1 MRLEN
6 WIIAEALQI
15 AKNIPLLS
23 LSEGANTLVMVA
35 VCPAKVDLADALPT
49 SLCVTQ
55 GGPAG
60 AAASPEAQRKLLR
73 RDRHSA
79 AF

>member
-6 WIIAEALQI
+6 GIIAEALQM

-23 LSEGANTLVMVA
+23 LSKGADTLVMVA
-35 VCPAKVDLADALPT
+35 VCPAKVDPAAALPMP
-49 SLCVTQ
+49 LCVTT

-60 AAASPEAQRKLLR
+60 AAASSEAQRKLPR
-73 RDRHSA
+73 RDRLSA